1 VADRSV
7 TVPMILSD
15 LESRDTRGQIIP
27 ANLRSYD
34 RTVGRRTTKFG
45 KVPPVGRADS

>member
-7 TVPMILSD
+7 LVPMILSD
-15 LESRDTRGQIIP
+15 LERWDERGQIFP
-27 ANLRSYD
+27 NLRSYA

-45 KVPPVGRADS
+45 KVTHVKMADF